1 MNRNKME
8 KQENRKYIINDST
21 RRRTGERVENKG
33 EVQNNEEGEQEGGG
47 RWSKEE
53 QADSVKQ

>member
-21 RRRTGERVENKG
+21 RRRTGERTENKG

-47 RWSKEE
+47 RW
-53 QADSVKQ
+53 